1 MVPTKDGRLRL
12 FDIADGITQR
22 LETAQGQVESF
33 LFEPVI
39 RLGVTG
45 LSRAGKTVFITSLIA
60 NLLDRGRMQGLAAA
74 RDGRIV
80 SAYLQPQPD
89 DDIPRFD
96 IERHLGGLR
105 ANPPQWPRSTR
116 TISQLRLSLRVQPAG
131 MLSSLRGPKTLH
143 LDIVDYPGEWLL
155 DLPLLDLSY
164 ADWSR
169 QTVAA
174 ASDPARADVS
184 AQWRAGLDGL
194 DPAGALDEAVA
205 SNQAM
210 AFTAYLAAA
219 RGAGLSGCAPGR
231 FLMPGDLEGS
241 PALTFAPLPAPEG
254 RPRSGSLWS
263 AFERRFEA
271 YKRVV
276 VKPFFRNHFARIDRQ
291 IVLVDALGAI
301 HAGPQAV
308 EDQRQAMADILTAF
322 RPGRNSWL
330 ASILGQRV
338 DRILFAATKADHL
351 HHSQHGA
358 LSGIVSAM
366 LRAAR
371 DRADYKGA
379 VTEAL
384 AIASIRATVEEEITH
399 EGQKL
404 AAVRGT
410 LADTGKPAVLYP
422 GTLPRDPAQLLA
434 PAADGAPRWLDQDFN
449 VMNFAPPP
457 LDLRPGDGPPHI
469 RLDRALEFLIGDR
482 L

>member
-1 MVPTKDGRLRL
+1 MGLY
-12 FDIADGITQR
+12 DIADGITQR
-22 LETAQGQVESF
+22 LETAQSQVESF

-60 NLLDRGRMQGLAAA
+60 NLLDRGRMQGLSAA

-96 IERHLGGLR
+96 IERHLGRLR
-105 ANPPQWPRSTR
+105 ASPPQWPGSTR
-116 TISQLRLSLRVQPAG
+116 TISQLRVSLRVQPAG
-131 MLSSLRGPKTLH
+131 MLASLRGPKTVH

-155 DLPLLDLSY
+155 DLPLLDLGY
-164 ADWSR
+164 AEWSR
-169 QTVAA
+169 QAIDAA
-174 ASDPARADVS
+174 AGAARRDVS
-184 AQWRAGLDGL
+184 ARWRAGLEGVD
-194 DPAGALDEAVA
+194 AAMALDEEAA
-205 SNQAM
+205 RDQAQ
-210 AFTAYLAAA
+210 AFTDYLAAA

-241 PALTFAPLPAPEG
+241 PALTFAPLPAPKS
-254 RPRSGSLWS
+254 RARSGSLWS

-291 IVLVDALGAI
+291 VVLVDALGAI

-330 ASILGQRV
+330 ASILGGRV

-358 LSGIVSAM
+358 LSAIVSAM
-366 LRAAR
+366 LRGAR

-384 AIASIRATVEEEITH
+384 AIASIRATVEEDITH
-399 EGQKL
+399 DGARL
-404 AAVRGT
+404 AAVRGN

-422 GTLPRDPAQLLA
+422 GTLPDDPAQLLA
-434 PAADGAPRWLDQDFN
+434 PAADGAPAWLDQDFN

-457 LDLRPGDGPPHI
+457 LNLRPGDGPPHI